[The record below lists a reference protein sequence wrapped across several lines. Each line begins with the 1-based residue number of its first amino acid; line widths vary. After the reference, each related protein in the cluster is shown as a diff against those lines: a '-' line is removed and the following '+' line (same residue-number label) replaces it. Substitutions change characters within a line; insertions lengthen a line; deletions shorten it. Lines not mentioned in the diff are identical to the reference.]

1 MVFDSLIKLL
11 KEGYVDKN
19 NEPFFQF
26 IRFGLVGV
34 VSTLT
39 HIGTLV
45 LLVELIKLTP
55 ILASTIGFIL
65 AVIVSYFLNYRF
77 TFRAQG
83 AHTSY
88 FPKYVLVCI
97 IGFILN
103 TGIMYLTIEILKWW
117 YVAGQICTLM
127 VVPISN
133 FTLNR
138 FWAFKSIKS

>member
-45 LLVELIKLTP
+45 LLVELIKFTP

-83 AHTSY
+83 AHTNY

-103 TGIMYLTIEILKWW
+103 TGIMYLTIEILNWW